1 MNNILDKEVGAEE
14 LKRREQAFEN
24 EGTEKQ
30 TLSLS
35 AGQVNASRELLMNA
49 ADNDIALDSP
59 DVINQ
64 ELELD

>member
-1 MNNILDKEVGAEE
+1 MKNILDKEVGAEE

-35 AGQVNASRELLMNA
+35 AGQVNASRELLP
-49 ADNDIALDSP
+49 ADNEIVLDSP
-59 DVINQ
+59 VVINQ